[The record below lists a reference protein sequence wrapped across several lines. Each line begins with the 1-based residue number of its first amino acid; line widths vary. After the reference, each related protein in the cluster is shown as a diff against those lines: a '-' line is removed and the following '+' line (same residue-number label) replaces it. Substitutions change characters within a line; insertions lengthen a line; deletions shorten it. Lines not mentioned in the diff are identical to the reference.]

1 MTADIFALLQ
11 SVQIYGIFCPEEG
24 LFLALDLG
32 GTNFRVILLE
42 LANGVVMR
50 QHVKHYHIGEELRL
64 GCGERLFDFLA
75 ECVSEFVRSH
85 NLNGTT
91 LPMGKDCIVPR
102 ELFDVIIC
110 KLFYFRFNVFF

>member
-1 MTADIFALLQ
+1 MTSDISALLQ
-11 SVQIYGIFCPEEG
+11 SVQIYGLFCPEEG

-75 ECVSEFVRSH
+75 ECVSDFVRSQ
-85 NLNGTT
+85 NLNGTK
-91 LPMGKDCIVPR
+91 LPLGKDYFIVCR
-102 ELFDVIIC
+102 NFSI
-110 KLFYFRFNVFF
+110 

>member
-1 MTADIFALLQ
+1 MTSDISAVLQ
-11 SVQIYGIFCPEEG
+11 SVQIYDLFCPEEG

-32 GTNFRVILLE
+32 GTNLRVILLE

-75 ECVSEFVRSH
+75 ECVSDFVQSQ
-85 NLNGTT
+85 NLNGTN
-91 LPMGKDCIVPR
+91 LPLGKDCFVVCRNSSI
-102 ELFDVIIC
+102 
-110 KLFYFRFNVFF
+110 

>member
-1 MTADIFALLQ
+1 MVFF
-11 SVQIYGIFCPEEG
+11 FCPEEG

-75 ECVSEFVRSH
+75 ESVSDFVRSQ
-85 NLNGTT
+85 NLNGTK
-91 LPMGKDCIVPR
+91 LPMGKD
-102 ELFDVIIC
+102 
-110 KLFYFRFNVFF
+110 